1 MLRLSSSCS
10 QDGARP
16 LLLTR
21 RSAALRLRRFD
32 RHAFQAL
39 EWALRGE
46 VSEWATATRT
56 SSLLKAVAHW
66 TEDTTNN
73 DVSGVGF
80 YMERARTC
88 VRLAGEFKEFADKLA
103 AAVGEIL
110 SNPLSVILLQLSLPC
125 NNNLGANVLA
135 WQEGGC
141 RRGA

>member
-1 MLRLSSSCS
+1 M
-10 QDGARP
+10 
-16 LLLTR
+16 
-21 RSAALRLRRFD
+21 
-32 RHAFQAL
+32 QAL
-39 EWALRGE
+39 ERALRGE

-88 VRLAGEFKEFADKLA
+88 VRLAEEFKEFADKLA

-110 SNPLSVILLQLSLPC
+110 SNPLSVILLLCSSRCPAIIIWAQMFSR
-125 NNNLGANVLA
+125 GRREGVDVARERGHA
-135 WQEGGC
+135 WTD
-141 RRGA
+141 